1 MNKTL
6 IIFGYGQGISQA
18 MAKRFG
24 REGFTLALV
33 ARRRK
38 VLDAAVEALQAQG
51 IRAYAFVADLADTE
65 AARQVVREVRAQ
77 LGHLAVLHW
86 NAFADVEGNLLNA
99 APSDLKESLNIR
111 LISYLAAVQEALPD
125 LQAAG
130 GAVLATGGITAFD
143 QPEINAFAQDLGV
156 IAVSVAA
163 QHKATALLALS
174 LQPHGVY
181 VGEVIVGGFVHGT
194 PGAQGERGSVYP
206 QDVAE
211 RFWQLYQ
218 KRSPS
223 SGVIGENTE
232 PQ

>member
-18 MAKRFG
+18 VAQRFG

-33 ARRRK
+33 ARRRE
-38 VLDAAVEALQAQG
+38 VLDTAVGALQEQG
-51 IRAYAFVADLADTE
+51 IRAYAFAADLADTE
-65 AARQVVREVRAQ
+65 AARQVVREVRAKI
-77 LGHLAVLHW
+77 GHLAVLHW
-86 NAFADVEGNLLNA
+86 NAFADVEGNLLET
-99 APSDLKESLNIR
+99 APSVLQESLNIR
-111 LISYLAAVQEALPD
+111 LISYLTAIQEALPD
-125 LQAAG
+125 LQTAG

-143 QPEINAFAQDLGV
+143 RPEINTFAQDLGV

-163 QHKATALLALS
+163 QHKATSLLALS
-174 LQPHGVY
+174 LQPRGVY

-194 PGAQGERGSVYP
+194 PGAQGQRGSVYP

-218 KRSPS
+218 ARTPS
-223 SGVIGENTE
+223 SCVIG
-232 PQ
+232 